1 MLKKRISEI
10 MINRIGVRNT
20 KRTRVFDY
28 KIDSINSVASA
39 VAFLLNIRTN
49 NNVFIKHIDLDDD
62 LRNSEGSG

>member
-1 MLKKRISEI
+1 